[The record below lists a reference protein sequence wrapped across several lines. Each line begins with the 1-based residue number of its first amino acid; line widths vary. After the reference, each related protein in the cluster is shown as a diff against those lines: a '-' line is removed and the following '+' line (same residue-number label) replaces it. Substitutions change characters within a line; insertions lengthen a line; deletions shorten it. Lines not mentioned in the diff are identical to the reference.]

1 MKKLNTK
8 LLRSFLLLLLLPAT
22 LTAQNFSNYNWYFGN
37 SPQGVRFSR
46 SNNTASLVSTTV
58 PLNTGGSAVASDQ
71 INGDLLFYTDGTTLY
86 DVTNA
91 VMPNGTG
98 LNGAPVGNQPVAVAK
113 VPGQLNQFYVI
124 TNSATF
130 GSPGS
135 IAYRIV
141 DMSLFGNAV
150 FPAPALGDATTNTNT
165 TIAGLA
171 TNRSEAMIVIPHDNG
186 DDFWLVTHANGSPDY
201 SVTLV
206 TTTGPST
213 TTTFT
218 GLGLINDAVNFAYH
232 AGTNRIAVS
241 PQEGTRDAEILNFD
255 PATGALSFQQ
265 RILNSGVPTATTT
278 PSIYDM
284 EFSPNGDLVY
294 LSRTGEPG
302 VQADVLQFDLNGG
315 ATVSLASVLPAP
327 NTIAQSYGLQIGPDS
342 AIYHL
347 YQATANG
354 PFLLGKITDAD
365 SLAPKA
371 LYTAQAFPGNINFKG
386 KQFPSFAPRDTV
398 DLKVTFTADGLCAN
412 SPTSFYP
419 TVTPSADSLSWDLGD
434 GTGKSHDWSPVY
446 TYPKDGTYP
455 VTVTAYL
462 NGQKATYTAPVTITP
477 FDTQINLVQDTTACS
492 CELPVQKAVP
502 PKPSCGRVF
511 KVTAKVNGSGS
522 PQLQWFGPG
531 GLIPGAT
538 TATLAPDSAGYY
550 YLVATVGGCSTY
562 AGVNIKEYDVQ
573 DQRANIWFFGK
584 NAGLDFNPPNPN
596 NPTPPPVP
604 NPIKNNVMDAPAG
617 TSTISDRNGQVVLF
631 TNGKSVWN
639 RQEQLLSSDIGG
651 DSLSAQAAL
660 IIPVP
665 GDETLYYIFTT
676 KDVYGD
682 GTFEL
687 RYALFDLKLNNGTG
701 GIVDPDGNPA
711 TPPSTLLFAKSTERI
726 TGNANWL
733 IAHEYGNNSFRAYKI
748 TQQGIG
754 NPVISSIGSDHNF
767 ATAAN
772 GQGYMKLGAKN
783 RLAVA
788 LSTPGV
794 SNVVEVFDFADSSG
808 TVSNFRSADLKNGNG
823 QVYGVELSAGGNKL
837 FATLQGTGSS
847 QIAEFAFDSLGIPYL
862 KKPPIAPVGQK
873 LGAIQTAPNGQV
885 YVAAEGDTKLGVI
898 TVNEDTT
905 AVSQFQ
911 PSKQDLLAGTNSRLG
926 LPNFIQ
932 NLGNPTQG
940 PGLAVNGSCVQDSI
954 SFVGTPTDP
963 IDSLG
968 WTLLQGAT
976 VLKSLKN
983 QQAFKY
989 LFAAP
994 GKYQVKLHLTNR
1006 CGLDTLLTQ
1015 DFEIFGA
1022 PPDPSTAVVLCNGPI
1037 AIDANPNDLPDLT
1050 YAWSTGAVTETIT
1063 VNKKALYKVTVTN
1076 KAGCTTDGQILAS
1089 DSRPILELG
1098 PNTTICEG
1106 TSIGTLDAQ
1115 NPGMTYAWTINGTPA
1130 GTAAQIAVNTSV
1142 PSPPSYEYE
1151 VTVTDPINTCFSKDS
1166 VIYTI
1171 NAKPV
1176 IGGPNTVAPTSCGTP
1191 DGKIINLSITGPA
1204 AGLFSYFIT
1213 GPSTSI
1219 SDTDLSVGAIPDATG
1234 LAAGTYGITVA
1245 DQVTGCA
1252 TNTTAS
1258 INDNAFSLVATQVGT
1273 CNPNIAL
1280 SVDVTA
1286 TPGPLTFP
1294 LTYRVIDQATLAVVE
1309 TNTAGTEPFSTGPV
1323 PANSFTPTQYTVE
1336 VTSGGCKAGFN
1347 AQVLQ
1352 NPTASITGFTSDV
1365 CAEPMTVQV
1374 QGGTSWL
1381 WSGPDITSATTVNP
1395 ITIGPPAGVQTYKV
1409 KVSQAGVCDLDTA
1422 VTVTVAPAFT
1432 ANYTHT
1438 DACADQVTLTATPD
1452 GAYTYFWYINDVL
1465 QSQLGGTQVVVPK
1478 ANDGAVY
1485 KLEVRN
1491 AAGCKKTFTD
1501 QPIQVDGT
1509 LTVALTGTL
1518 ACVGTPFT
1526 LTAVPSRSSVVA
1538 WAFNGTTIPNQS
1550 GGTLQDTRSGK
1561 YTVTASE
1568 ASCQATA
1575 DMDVTVNPSTPGYM
1589 KDEALICPEPENP
1602 DPNTR
1607 QVVLDPGEFTSY
1619 AWYKNDI
1626 TLDITTPTLTVDE
1639 LGLYSVKLVN
1649 EFGCSSSDKT
1659 QVKEQ
1664 CDPVIVGPNAFRPTS
1679 VIQGQAG
1686 DYVNQAFMLFTFFID
1701 DQNFQVFIFNRWGEM
1716 IYQSNQRDF
1725 KWNGG
1730 YNNNAGQ
1737 QAPPGTYTYLVRYQS
1752 SYRPEKGVQEKRGGV
1767 VLLR

>member
-8 LLRSFLLLLLLPAT
+8 LLRSFLLLLLLPVT
-22 LTAQNFSNYNWYFGN
+22 LMAQNFANYNWYFGN

-46 SNNTASLVSTTV
+46 SSNTASLVSNQAV
-58 PLNTGGSAVASDQ
+58 PFGTGGSAVASDQ
-71 INGDLLFYTDGTTLY
+71 TNGDLLFYTDGAKIY
-86 DVTNA
+86 DITNA

-98 LNGAPVGNQPVAVAK
+98 LNGFTSGNQPVTVAK

-124 TNSATF
+124 TNSANFTT
-130 GSPGS
+130 GGS
-135 IAYRIV
+135 IEYRIV
-141 DMSLFGNAV
+141 DMSLFGNAA
-150 FPAPALGDATTNTNT
+150 FPTPALGDGTNNTNT
-165 TIAGLA
+165 AIAGL
-171 TNRSEAMIVIPHDNG
+171 TNRSEAMIAIPHDNG
-186 DDFWLVTHANGSPDY
+186 DDFWLITHANGSPDY

-213 TTTFT
+213 TTTFA
-218 GLGLINDAVNFAYH
+218 GLGLINVAANFAYH

-241 PQEGTRDAEILNFD
+241 PQEGTRDAEILTFD
-255 PATGALSFQQ
+255 PATGALTFQQ
-265 RILNSGVPTATTT
+265 RILNSGLPTTT
-278 PSIYDM
+278 NQSIYDI

-294 LSRTGEPG
+294 LSRSGEAG
-302 VQADVLQFDLNGG
+302 IQADVLQYNLIGG
-315 ATVSLASVLPAP
+315 VTVSLASVLPDP
-327 NTIAQSYGLQIGPDS
+327 NTIARSYGLQIGPDS

-347 YQATANG
+347 YQATTNG

-365 SLAPKA
+365 SVAPKA
-371 LYTAQAFPGNINFKG
+371 IYTAQAFPGNIDFKG
-386 KQFPSFAPRDTV
+386 TQFPSFAPRDTV

-446 TYPKDGTYP
+446 TYAKDGTYS

-492 CELPVQKAVP
+492 CELKVQKASP
-502 PKPSCGRVF
+502 PKPSCGRTF

-538 TATLAPDSAGYY
+538 SATLQPDSAGYY
-550 YLVATVGGCSTY
+550 YLVATAGGCSTY

-596 NPTPPPVP
+596 NPSPPPVP

-631 TNGKSVWN
+631 TDGKSVWN
-639 RQEQLLSSDIGG
+639 RQEQLLSADIGG
-651 DSLSAQAAL
+651 DPLSAQAAL

-676 KDVYGD
+676 KAVYGD

-687 RYALFDLKLNNGTG
+687 RYTLFDLKMNNGTG
-701 GIVDPDGNPA
+701 GLVDPDGNPA
-711 TPPSTLLFAKSTERI
+711 TTSPSTVLFTKSTERI

-748 TQQGIG
+748 SQQGIG
-754 NPVISSIGSDHNF
+754 NPVISSIGSDHNY

-808 TVSNFRSADLKNGNG
+808 TVSNFRTADLKNANG
-823 QVYGVELSAGGNKL
+823 QVYGVELSSGGNKL
-837 FATLQGTGSS
+837 FASLQGSGSS
-847 QIAEFAFDSLGIPYL
+847 QIVEFAFDSLGMPYL

-873 LGAIQTAPNGQV
+873 LGAIQLAPNGQV

-898 TVNEDTT
+898 TVNEDTAT
-905 AVSQFQ
+905 VSQFQ

-932 NLGNPTQG
+932 NLGNPIQG

-954 SFVGTPTDP
+954 SFVGTPTDA
-963 IDSLG
+963 IDTLD

-976 VLKSLKN
+976 VLKSVKN
-983 QQAFKY
+983 QASFKY

-994 GKYQVKLHLTNR
+994 GKYQVKLHLHNR
-1006 CGLDTLLTQ
+1006 CGLNKLLTQ

-1022 PPDPSTAVVLCNGPI
+1022 PPDPTTAVVLCHGPV

-1050 YAWSTGAVTETIT
+1050 YAWSTGATTETIT

-1076 KAGCTTDGQILAS
+1076 KAGCTTDGEILAS
-1089 DSRPILELG
+1089 DSRPIIELG
-1098 PNTTICEG
+1098 PNTTICQNV
-1106 TSIGTLDAQ
+1106 SIGNLDAQ
-1115 NPGMTYAWTINGTPA
+1115 NPGATYAWTKNNVASGNTRL
-1130 GTAAQIAVNTSV
+1130 QAVDTSV
-1142 PSPPSYEYE
+1142 PSPPTIEYE
-1151 VTVTDPINTCFSKDS
+1151 VTVTDPINTCFAKDS

-1171 NAKPV
+1171 NPLPV
-1176 IGGPNTVAPTSCGTP
+1176 IGPFNTTSPTTCGAA
-1191 DGKIINLSITGPA
+1191 DGTITNLSIGGTPSTT
-1204 AGLFSYFIT
+1204 LYSYFIV

-1219 SDTDLSVGAIPDATG
+1219 SDTDQSVGPLPDATG

-1252 TNTTAS
+1252 TTTTAS
-1258 INDNAFSLVATQVGT
+1258 INDNTFQVNASEAGTLCDRKIQVALV
-1273 CNPNIAL
+1273 
-1280 SVDVTA
+1280 A
-1286 TPGPLTFP
+1286 TPGPITYPVNYTVYDKSTFTPVETLTANGTPF
-1294 LTYRVIDQATLAVVE
+1294 LTGSMKTDTYTVQVKSGACTASGDVNITVGAKVPVTLA
-1309 TNTAGTEPFSTGPV
+1309 
-1323 PANSFTPTQYTVE
+1323 
-1336 VTSGGCKAGFN
+1336 
-1347 AQVLQ
+1347 
-1352 NPTASITGFTSDV
+1352 SDV
-1365 CAEPMTVQV
+1365 CTTPNITLTATGPAGSTY
-1374 QGGTSWL
+1374 L
-1381 WSGPDITSATTVNP
+1381 WSGPNIVGSNAAGQIFANP
-1395 ITIGPPAGVQTYKV
+1395 PVGNQTYNINIK
-1409 KVSQAGVCDLDTA
+1409 QATFCDLDT
-1422 VTVTVAPAFT
+1422 VMTVFVDKPLL
-1432 ANYTHT
+1432 ANYTQT
-1438 DACADQVTLTATPD
+1438 DACANQVTLNATPN
-1452 GAYTYFWYINDVL
+1452 GAFTYYWFVNAAPTPDPT
-1465 QSQLGGTQVVVPK
+1465 LGGPVVTVPI
-1478 ANDGAVY
+1478 ANDGFTYAVTI
-1485 KLEVRN
+1485 KSPVT
-1491 AAGCKKTFTD
+1491 GCTNNFSNTV
-1501 QPIQVDGT
+1501 QVDGT
-1509 LTVALTGTL
+1509 LTVALTSTP
-1518 ACVGTPFT
+1518 ACEGSPFT
-1526 LTAVPSRSSVVA
+1526 LTATPSRSSVVS
-1538 WAFNGTTIPNQS
+1538 WALNGNTIPNQS
-1550 GGTLQDTRSGK
+1550 SGTLQDTRGGN
-1561 YTVTASE
+1561 YTVTVTA
-1568 ASCQATA
+1568 ATCVATA
-1575 DMDVTVNPSTPGYM
+1575 DMDVIVNPTTPGFM
-1589 KDEALICPEPENP
+1589 KDEALICPDPANP

-1607 QVVLDPGEFTSY
+1607 EVVLDPGEFTSY
-1619 AWYKNDI
+1619 DWFKDGV
-1626 TLDITTPTLTVDE
+1626 TLKITTPTLTASE
-1639 LGLYSVKLVN
+1639 IGLYSVNLVN
-1649 EFGCSSSDKT
+1649 GFGCASSDKT
-1659 QVKEQ
+1659 LVKEQ

-1679 VIQGQAG
+1679 VVQGQGG
-1686 DYVNQAFMLFTFFID
+1686 DYVNQTFMLFTFFID